1 MLRRRKRRAQSK
13 AIAEGTSATRWL
25 VSGVYPRRRPW
36 EAFAV
41 GRLDFLEA
49 FVAFD
54 LLDLFNVVD
63 ALDPLDLFAAFDF
76 LDEFK
81 TVDLFELVDLL
92 VAFDPFD
99 PAGSER
105 LSDRGSRA

>member
-1 MLRRRKRRAQSK
+1 
-13 AIAEGTSATRWL
+13 
-25 VSGVYPRRRPW
+25 
-36 EAFAV
+36 
-41 GRLDFLEA
+41 
-49 FVAFD
+49 VAFD

-63 ALDPLDLFAAFDF
+63 ALDPFDLFAAFNF
-76 LDEFK
+76 LDDFK

-99 PAGSER
+99 PSGSER